1 MAAKEMQNVSA
12 CAEGSLD
19 SFYEEITWYAYIAR
33 GVPGCKPRGNQLGYF
48 EKPIEYQNI
57 I

>member
-1 MAAKEMQNVSA
+1 MQNVSA

-33 GVPGCKPRGNQLGYF
+33 GVPGCKPRWNQLGYF